1 MKYKTSIIIGMLSML
16 TGFIPMSF
24 KKEKNITY
32 EIYSCNIQQAN
43 LIKKELLVFYKK
55 YCYSFSYS
63 EIDKKISEN
72 IVYFPYDCS
81 YENHVLTINEE
92 NAKIKMMGYLFY
104 INPSS
109 IDFKYYFSTLS
120 STCSIPDAISINV
133 ATLTLSDQI

>member
-1 MKYKTSIIIGMLSML
+1 MKYKTSIIIGMLSIL

-63 EIDKKISEN
+63 AIARSAIASISSFVNEGKESVPGSEPADALRKN
-72 IVYFPYDCS
+72 CS
-81 YENHVLTINEE
+81 RTR
-92 NAKIKMMGYLFY
+92 
-104 INPSS
+104 
-109 IDFKYYFSTLS
+109 
-120 STCSIPDAISINV
+120 
-133 ATLTLSDQI
+133 